1 VNEYIDRLLHGKAEV
16 RAMSARTEAAVRFG
30 SMTAADGAESVL
42 RAIGLSADSEVKM
55 GQAQQ
60 V

>member
-16 RAMSARTEAAVRFG
+16 RAVSARTEAAVRFG

-42 RAIGLSADSEVKM
+42 RTIGLSVPTPR
-55 GQAQQ
+55 
-60 V
+60 